1 MVSKILGACACVA
14 LSIGLPP
21 SARADVVTDWNA
33 TAITVARAAGDPVIL
48 RTLAM
53 VHIAIFDAVNSVD
66 YRYREYAVRLPA
78 AGASREA
85 AAAAAAYG
93 ILIRRFPSQQTALD
107 AALQASMAAIP
118 DGSAKDAGRTLGD
131 AVAALIHQLR
141 SADGMNP
148 PNNPPYVPGTGPGAY
163 QLTGPPPVNTGAA
176 TYLPFAMTSA
186 SQFRPNGPPALHT
199 KRYARDLEDVRQLG
213 TSIAAL
219 RTPQQDLIANWHI
232 EMGQFQLSRIAREG
246 VIAGSFD
253 LLTSARLFALLNI
266 ALADGFIG
274 VFEAKYHFNFWR
286 PVTAIHAADDDGND
300 ETSAD
305 SAWTPSLPVPPHP
318 EYPSAH
324 TMISAAGITVLE
336 KFFGKHYAFLATEDV
351 PQIPGVQTRAFDDL
365 QALLEDMKLARIYGG
380 MHFPTAVE
388 EGAKQGKEI
397 GKWVL
402 ATVLQPLD

>member
-107 AALQASMAAIP
+107 AAVQASMAAIP

-148 PNNPPYVPGTGPGAY
+148 PNNPPYSSRYRTGRVSADRPTTREHRRGHLPAVRDDERLAVPPERSTGTPHQA
-163 QLTGPPPVNTGAA
+163 VRA
-176 TYLPFAMTSA
+176 
-186 SQFRPNGPPALHT
+186 RPRGRST
-199 KRYARDLEDVRQLG
+199 ARDVDRRTPDSPAGSHRELAHRDGTVPVVAHRARRRDRGFVRSADERSPVRAAQHRSGGRLHRG
-213 TSIAAL
+213 LRSEVTTSI
-219 RTPQQDLIANWHI
+219 
-232 EMGQFQLSRIAREG
+232 
-246 VIAGSFD
+246 
-253 LLTSARLFALLNI
+253 
-266 ALADGFIG
+266 
-274 VFEAKYHFNFWR
+274 
-286 PVTAIHAADDDGND
+286 
-300 ETSAD
+300 
-305 SAWTPSLPVPPHP
+305 
-318 EYPSAH
+318 
-324 TMISAAGITVLE
+324 
-336 KFFGKHYAFLATEDV
+336 FG
-351 PQIPGVQTRAFDDL
+351 GR
-365 QALLEDMKLARIYGG
+365 
-380 MHFPTAVE
+380 
-388 EGAKQGKEI
+388 
-397 GKWVL
+397 
-402 ATVLQPLD
+402 